1 MGKFWYIVRI
11 YEVRFNRRIDIEED
25 NQDGV
30 EALETRQEKVVMGDQ
45 AECARL

>member
-11 YEVRFNRRIDIEED
+11 YEVRLNCGIDIEED
-25 NQDGV
+25 DEDGV
-30 EALETRQEKVVMGDQ
+30 EALETCQEKVVMGDQ